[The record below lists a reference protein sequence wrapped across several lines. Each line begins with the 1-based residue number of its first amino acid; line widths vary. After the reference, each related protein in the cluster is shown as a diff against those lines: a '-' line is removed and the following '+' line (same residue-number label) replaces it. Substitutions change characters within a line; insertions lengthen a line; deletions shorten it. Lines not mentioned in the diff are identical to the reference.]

1 MPDSDVVEVDDILK
15 TENIK
20 TKTVKKPQQRSQSK
34 DVLSGA
40 VAEISKE
47 LRALASEKQRLENE
61 LEKAKKKAG
70 NTRELENM
78 LRDKLTKLTALETK
92 LSSDIGNKEH
102 KLTEVREK
110 LSKVRKAREELM
122 DF

>member
-110 LSKVRKAREELM
+110 LSKVRKAREEL
-122 DF
+122 